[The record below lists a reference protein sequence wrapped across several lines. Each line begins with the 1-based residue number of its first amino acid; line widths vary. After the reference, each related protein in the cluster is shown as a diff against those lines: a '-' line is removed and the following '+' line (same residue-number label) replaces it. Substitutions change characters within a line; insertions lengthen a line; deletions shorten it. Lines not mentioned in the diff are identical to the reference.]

1 MANRSSP
8 VHDASQQARWINQVN
23 GRELRLARIMSGRT
37 QQQVAARLGRS
48 RSWVSRA
55 ERARFPGLTV
65 ADLTKHAAA
74 VGLRVSVRLWP
85 AGRRPLD
92 HPQLALLERLRS
104 RTGALWRWELE
115 VPVPIEKDLRAA
127 DARISN
133 AQTSIVVEAITRLVD
148 VQAQLRAAQLK
159 RRDLQ
164 AQRLV
169 LLVSATSTNRTAMRA
184 AGPMLRETLPVQTW
198 AALRA
203 LAAGRDPGGD
213 ALIVL

>member
-1 MANRSSP
+1 
-8 VHDASQQARWINQVN
+8 
-23 GRELRLARIMSGRT
+23 
-37 QQQVAARLGRS
+37 
-48 RSWVSRA
+48 
-55 ERARFPGLTV
+55 
-65 ADLTKHAAA
+65 
-74 VGLRVSVRLWP
+74 
-85 AGRRPLD
+85 
-92 HPQLALLERLRS
+92 
-104 RTGALWRWELE
+104 
-115 VPVPIEKDLRAA
+115 VPIEKDLRAA

-133 AQTSIVVEAITRLVD
+133 AQSSIVVEAITRLAD

-184 AGPMLRETLPVQTW
+184 AGPMLGEALPVHTW